1 MGPICI
7 FDLWTQ
13 GPHKL
18 NEFTEFIISLYPTIK
33 FTLVSSP
40 TSLNVLYLTLNIVDG
55 YIQTD
60 IYSKPTDNHLY
71 LLRKS
76 AHPTH
81 CTKAIPFG
89 VATRVRRNCSTLESI
104 ESRRVEYQDYLVNR
118 GYNRTHVQQQ
128 FEKVKSILR
137 DNLLHS
143 QKKDSKTVF
152 PLVVDFNPRLP
163 IALVKF

>member
-81 CTKAIPFG
+81 CTKAKFPSTDCIVEAVQICLEHNNLQFQEENYLQIHGSAMGPQNACSYTDLPWGLSTKEPHPGKLGPIYGGDIGTTFSIFG
-89 VATRVRRNCSTLESI
+89 P
-104 ESRRVEYQDYLVNR
+104 R
-118 GYNRTHVQQQ
+118 GHIN
-128 FEKVKSILR
+128 
-137 DNLLHS
+137 
-143 QKKDSKTVF
+143 
-152 PLVVDFNPRLP
+152 
-163 IALVKF
+163 